1 MTKMIN
7 TEISGFPLNHNTIKS
22 QMIPNTSLPSH
33 LAALST
39 CAKVFSHLIAILL
52 EEAHV
57 SSLIEL
63 LLTEYNKA
71 TQR

>member
-1 MTKMIN
+1 
-7 TEISGFPLNHNTIKS
+7 
-22 QMIPNTSLPSH
+22 MIPNTSLPSH

-57 SSLIEL
+57 SSLTEL